1 MQLMNFGFKMMNFAL
16 TMMNCFCNGA
26 TGETKRAAC
35 GEHLRGDFMLKMMEF
50 YAENDGR
57 ILY

>member
-1 MQLMNFGFKMMNFAL
+1 MMNFAL